1 MVIKEEKEFS
11 RSPDKRRRGQEGAR
25 NAKGGK
31 DFYLLISFLYLP
43 GDLPGQKRPRT
54 FCGSLSSALFVRGA

>member
-11 RSPDKRRRGQEGAR
+11 RKGAR